1 LADHRETPN
10 KLGLIV
16 NEAFAFAGY
25 HLVEEINEFGD
36 IEFIR
41 DRFADQG
48 IASPDGPIVAVNAN
62 ASDPHYEPSADPHSA
77 TKQGDWLLID
87 LWPRA

>member
-1 LADHRETPN
+1 LADHRETAD

-25 HLVEEINEFGD
+25 HLAEEINEFD
-36 IEFIR
+36 VAEFIR

-48 IASPDGPIVAVNAN
+48 IASPDGPMPPTRTMNPRPTGTA
-62 ASDPHYEPSADPHSA
+62 PSNKA
-77 TKQGDWLLID
+77 TGC
-87 LWPRA
+87 